1 MFMNNSTRSIS
12 VVLLLAAVAWPGYAA
27 AQRAGQSMTIQ
38 TGIVVAAQAVNLQS
52 MAGRGAAVGGVVGL
66 AATGS
71 GQSTSRRV
79 RNTAIGAGTGALLTR
94 AAEGS
99 LDGMQFTVEIR
110 PGTRITVITEQSG
123 VKVGDCVNVETPS
136 SGNANVRRVSDAA
149 CRAALD
155 NQVDEVVLAEMTHEA
170 DMCVQAKARLLE
182 AETDEAFEIAM
193 RRVQF
198 MCDD

>member
-1 MFMNNSTRSIS
+1 MNNSTRTIS
-12 VVLLLAAVAWPGYAA
+12 LVLLLAAVAWPGYAA

-38 TGIVVAAQAVNLQS
+38 TGVVVAAQAVNLQS
-52 MAGRGAAVGGVVGL
+52 MAGRGAVVGGVVGY
-66 AATGS
+66 ATTS
-71 GQSTSRRV
+71 SRQSSSRRA

-94 AAEGS
+94 AAQGS

-110 PGTRITVITEQSG
+110 PGTRITVITDQSG
-123 VKVGDCVNVETPS
+123 VIVGDCVNVETAS
-136 SGNANVRRVSDAA
+136 NGTANVRRVSEAV
-149 CRAALD
+149 CRAAFD

-170 DMCVQAKARLLE
+170 DLCVQAKERLLD
-182 AETDEAFEIAM
+182 AETDEAFEFAM